1 MDIFISYRRDG
12 GYAMARLLYECFH
25 NAGFSVFL
33 DLEELR
39 AGPFNEKLYEAI
51 DNCENFLLV
60 LPPNSL
66 DRCASENDW
75 LRLEIEHAIKQKKNI
90 IPLMMVGFS
99 FPEHL
104 PPSLQVLPFFNG
116 VQSSREYF
124 DAAIKK
130 IITMLRGVKVDEK
143 KINIYERHDDVRYY
157 YDEDE
162 AEKHRLRTEDSLLA
176 RYEKPLVEK
185 LLAGKENAVCLD
197 VNVLSTAGSFARLE
211 HPQISHVVALTYNG
225 DIAKRGNAE
234 KAENAQD
241 GDKIDFF
248 QVQFEADDFEE
259 QLEKCLDQ
267 AGVDGIDIV
276 YLSMAIMDFKK
287 PFKVFQAIQNCLN
300 DDAVMIVRDV
310 DDGAVFAYPDKD
322 GLFAK
327 FQSFY
332 IHNIYSGYRYTGR
345 QVYSYVRKMEPKEVT
360 LERYGINT
368 SNMSRKEKK
377 ALFESW
383 FSFIPNDFS
392 RMLREDP
399 TSKIAKEVVDFCDQ
413 HYDELNEQFFSGDVL
428 FSAGYVLY
436 SVKF

>member
-1 MDIFISYRRDG
+1 MDIFISYRREG

-25 NAGFSVFL
+25 NAGLSVFL

-51 DNCENFLLV
+51 DKCENFILV
-60 LPPNSL
+60 LPPNGL
-66 DRCASENDW
+66 DRCTAEKDW

-90 IPLMMVGFS
+90 IPVMMVGFT
-99 FPEHL
+99 FPDNL

-124 DAAIKK
+124 DASIKK
-130 IITMLRGVKVDEK
+130 IISMLKNVSIDES
-143 KINIYERHDDVRYY
+143 KININERHDDVRYY

-162 AEKHRLRTEDSLLA
+162 AEKHRLRTEDALLA
-176 RYEKPLVEK
+176 RYEKPIVDS
-185 LLAGKENAVCLD
+185 LLQDRENVVCLD
-197 VNVLSTAGSFARLE
+197 VNVLSTTGSYARLDF
-211 HPQISHVVALTYNG
+211 PQITNVIALTYNE
-225 DIAKRGNAE
+225 DIAKRGNAKKIE
-234 KAENAQD
+234 GPD

-248 QVQFEADDFEE
+248 KVQFEADDFEE
-259 QLEKCLDQ
+259 QLEECLEK
-267 AGVDGIDIV
+267 AGVDGVDIV

-287 PFKVFQAIQNCLN
+287 PFKVLQAIQSCLN

-345 QVYSYVRKMEPKEVT
+345 QVYSYLRKMEPRSIT

-368 SNMSRKEKK
+368 SNMSRKDKK
-377 ALFESW
+377 SLFESW
-383 FSFIPNDFS
+383 FSFIPNDFN

-399 TSKIAKEVVDFCDQ
+399 SSKIAKEVVDFCNKY
-413 HYDELNEQFFSGDVL
+413 YDDLNEQFFSRDVL
-428 FSAGYVLY
+428 FSSGYVIY

>member
-1 MDIFISYRRDG
+1 MDIFISYRREG

-25 NAGFSVFL
+25 NAGLSVFL

-51 DNCENFLLV
+51 ETSENFILV

-66 DRCASENDW
+66 DRCSSESDW
-75 LRLEIEHAIKQKKNI
+75 LRLEIEHAIKHKKNI
-90 IPLMMVGFS
+90 VPVMMSGFV
-99 FPEHL
+99 FPEQL

-124 DAAIKK
+124 DATIKK
-130 IITMLRGVKVDEK
+130 ILSMLRGVNVDEN
-143 KINIYERHDDVRYY
+143 KINLNERHDDVRYY

-162 AEKHRLRTEDSLLA
+162 LEKHRLRVEDDLLA

-185 LLAGKENAVCLD
+185 LLGDRQNVVCLD
-197 VNVLSTAGSFARLE
+197 VNVLSTTGSYARLDY
-211 HPQISHVVALTYNG
+211 PQITNVIALTYN
-225 DIAKRGNAE
+225 DEIALRGNAKKLE
-234 KAENAQD
+234 SSES
-241 GDKIDFF
+241 GRIDFF
-248 QVQFEADDFEE
+248 KVQFEADDFES
-259 QLEKCLDQ
+259 QLEECLEK
-267 AGVDGIDIV
+267 AGVEGIDIV

-287 PFKVFQAIQNCLN
+287 PFKVLQAIQSFLN
-300 DDAVMIVRDV
+300 EDAVMLIRDV

-345 QVYSYVRKMEPKEVT
+345 QVYSYIRKMEPREIT
-360 LERYGINT
+360 LECFGVNT
-368 SNMSRKEKK
+368 SNMSRKDKK
-377 ALFESW
+377 ALFEAW
-383 FSFIPNDFS
+383 FSFIPNDFA

-399 TSKIAKEVVDFCDQ
+399 NSKIAKEVVEFCEK
-413 HYDELNEQFFSGDVL
+413 HYDELNEQFFSRDVL
-428 FSAGYVLY
+428 FSSGYVLY
-436 SVKF
+436 TVRF

>member
-1 MDIFISYRRDG
+1 MDIFISYRREG

-25 NAGFSVFL
+25 NVGLSVFL

-51 DNCENFLLV
+51 DTCENFILV

-66 DRCASENDW
+66 ERCAAENDW
-75 LRLEIEHAIKQKKNI
+75 LRLEIEYAIKQKKNI
-90 IPLMMVGFS
+90 IPIMMSGFV
-99 FPEHL
+99 FPDDL
-104 PPSLQVLPFFNG
+104 PASMQGLPFFNG
-116 VQSSREYF
+116 VQSSPEYF
-124 DAAIKK
+124 DATIQKAIS
-130 IITMLRGVKVDEK
+130 MLRGVNLDTAKL
-143 KINIYERHDDVRYY
+143 NLNERHDDVRYY

-162 AEKHRLRTEDSLLA
+162 VEKHRLRTEDELLV
-176 RYEKPLVEK
+176 RYEKPIVEK

-197 VNVLSTAGSFARLE
+197 VNVLSTRGSYARLAYE
-211 HPQISHVVALTYNG
+211 EITQVIALTYNE
-225 DIAKRGNAE
+225 DIVKRGNAKKKDAPE
-234 KAENAQD
+234 GE
-241 GDKIDFF
+241 KIDFY
-248 QVQFEADDFEE
+248 QVQFEADDFEK
-259 QLEKCLDQ
+259 QLEACLDD

-287 PFKVFQAIQNCLN
+287 PFKVLQAIQSYLN

-345 QVYSYVRKMEPKEVT
+345 QVYSYIRKMEPKEIS
-360 LERYGINT
+360 LECYGINT
-368 SNMSRKEKK
+368 SNLSRKDKR
-377 ALFESW
+377 ALFECW
-383 FSFIPNDFS
+383 FSFIPNDFN
-392 RMLREDP
+392 RMLRVNPE
-399 TSKIAKEVVDFCDQ
+399 SKIAKEVVEFCEKY
-413 HYDELNEQFFSGDVL
+413 YDELNEQFFSRDVL
-428 FSAGYVLY
+428 FSAGYVIY